1 MSREEDLMYLLP
13 SSLDEDI
20 LTSKELRALD
30 EMIELKIK
38 IQAQHK
44 HIDMLKRLNSKK
56 GFNLEKQ
63 IHLIETDLERNINKY
78 LNKYFFIMNRYPN
91 LILGKKIKRI
101 SRTKRK

>member
-1 MSREEDLMYLLP
+1 MLREEDLMYLLP

-20 LTSKELRALD
+20 LTPKELLFRSLID
-30 EMIELKIK
+30 EMNELQIK

-44 HIDMLKRLNSKK
+44 YIDMLKRLNSKK
-56 GFNLEKQ
+56 GFNLEKH
-63 IHLIETDLERNINKY
+63 IHSIETYLESNINKY
-78 LNKYFFIMNRYPN
+78 LFIKNRYPN